1 LFSELK
7 KQFDYIVIDCP
18 AIGLVTDAL
27 LLSKYTDTVLYM
39 VRQRYTYK
47 KQVSIIQ
54 SLANDKRFKRIDI
67 VFNDIKTLPGY
78 NYAYGFNKKYSY
90 RYYEEGSSNGSSI
103 TLFGKR
109 RRRTSEA

>member
-1 LFSELK
+1 
-7 KQFDYIVIDCP
+7 VIDCP

-47 KQVSIIQ
+47 KQVGIIQ

-90 RYYEEGSSNGSSI
+90 RYYEEDSSNGSSI